1 MMPFLFI
8 KQLGLSETGGLLLL
22 STRSLHFSHGG
33 EGAGEGGEGGE
44 VSVSRRRARRSSQVP
59 EPQLEPWPAEAKA
72 AVPAHAQR
80 MSSLLAADKEF
91 APCRVERRHAM
102 RGVVRAG
109 RREGVGQRWRK
120 RHARY

>member
-44 VSVSRRRARRSSQVP
+44 VSVSRRRADEGEVRLTGMSFVAPLKRP
-59 EPQLEPWPAEAKA
+59 FAPRDTA
-72 AVPAHAQR
+72 AVMFGTAE
-80 MSSLLAADKEF
+80 SGGK
-91 APCRVERRHAM
+91 
-102 RGVVRAG
+102 GGAG
-109 RREGVGQRWRK
+109 REGGGGQQS
-120 RHARY
+120 A

>member
-44 VSVSRRRARRSSQVP
+44 VSVSRR
-59 EPQLEPWPAEAKA
+59 
-72 AVPAHAQR
+72 
-80 MSSLLAADKEF
+80 
-91 APCRVERRHAM
+91 
-102 RGVVRAG
+102 
-109 RREGVGQRWRK
+109 
-120 RHARY
+120 